1 MLLLQKKKMNA
12 GLHFVSDL
20 TISWRCVSRIGFA
33 PSRKK
38 LSLLSHKFPGPGED
52 GLMWMHEESKEGVEG
67 FGKFFFGPFP
77 SISVIHPDTVK
88 IILKT
93 SGTVVV
99 CIT

>member
-1 MLLLQKKKMNA
+1 MPGYILYQTWLFHGDVFRELLLFPVVGNC
-12 GLHFVSDL
+12 LF
-20 TISWRCVSRIGFA
+20 
-33 PSRKK
+33 
-38 LSLLSHKFPGPGED
+38 LSHKFPGPGED

-93 SGTVVV
+93 SGTIVV
-99 CIT
+99 CIS